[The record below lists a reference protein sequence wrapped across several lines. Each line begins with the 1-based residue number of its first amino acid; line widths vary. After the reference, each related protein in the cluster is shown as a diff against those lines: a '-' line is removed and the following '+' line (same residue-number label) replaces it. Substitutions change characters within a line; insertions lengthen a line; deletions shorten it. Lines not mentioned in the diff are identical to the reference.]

1 MAMAKPSP
9 SPVSS
14 GELRGPRTCDCELA
28 LLPLRQLLLLQPDCF
43 QLRGDQLAVLRPPRH
58 RPAGGFTVL
67 SDGALHHDGQRHCR
81 LTGHCKRDVELTSH
95 RDYKDYRETILSR
108 PLVFF
113 TNVRTKNYSSKEKT
127 YALIVNT
134 RHPKMRRQIEHGM
147 NTVISSVFGE
157 SYKLRFDFQEVVK
170 NFFPPGSHLV
180 TGEDLSFSYE
190 FKSDALFDF
199 FYWFGIS
206 KNTVAVTGKVLNL
219 SNTTPEKKEI
229 STMFLEKMGE
239 PYVRLNSFSDRKFS
253 VTSRGTGCPHL
264 LSSCFLYLLST
275 FSFFLVPYF
284 PLICSLL
291 PFPISSFPPVL
302 SPFFILFSASPT
314 FL

>member
-1 MAMAKPSP
+1 MAKPSP
-9 SPVSS
+9 SPSPTSS

-67 SDGALHHDGQRHCR
+67 SDGALHSDGQRHCR
-81 LTGHCKRDVELTSH
+81 LTGHFQRDVELASH

-113 TNVRTKNYSSKEKT
+113 TNVRTNCSSKVSEKT

-134 RHPKMRRQIEHGM
+134 RHPKIRRQIEHGM

-157 SYKLRFDFQEVVK
+157 SYRLQFDFQEVVK

-206 KNTVAVTGKVLNL
+206 KNTVAVTGKVLNF

-229 STMFLEKMGE
+229 VTMFLEKMSE
-239 PYVRLNSFSDRKFS
+239 PYVHLNSFSDRKFS
-253 VTSRGTGCPHL
+253 VTSRD
-264 LSSCFLYLLST
+264 SIDVFN
-275 FSFFLVPYF
+275 
-284 PLICSLL
+284 CSLTPQPSL
-291 PFPISSFPPVL
+291 TNPPVRVC
-302 SPFFILFSASPT
+302 
-314 FL
+314 

>member
-1 MAMAKPSP
+1 MAKPSP
-9 SPVSS
+9 SPS
-14 GELRGPRTCDCELA
+14 GELRGPRTCGCELA

-67 SDGALHHDGQRHCR
+67 SDGALHRDGQRHCR
-81 LTGHCKRDVELTSH
+81 LTGHFQRDVELTSH

-113 TNVRTKNYSSKEKT
+113 TNVRTNCSSKVSEKT

-134 RHPKMRRQIEHGM
+134 RHPKIRRQIEHGM

-190 FKSDALFDF
+190 FKSDALLDF

-206 KNTVAVTGKVLNL
+206 KNTVAVTGKVLNF

-229 STMFLEKMGE
+229 ITMFLEKMSE

-253 VTSRGTGCPHL
+253 VTSRDSIDVFNCSQTPQPSL
-264 LSSCFLYLLST
+264 T
-275 FSFFLVPYF
+275 NPLVRV
-284 PLICSLL
+284 C
-291 PFPISSFPPVL
+291 
-302 SPFFILFSASPT
+302 
-314 FL
+314 